1 VLVLPEA
8 QPGSDPSWFGFP
20 MVVRDDAPFSRDGLV
35 QFLEERRI
43 ATRLLFGGNLVRQPA
58 YADRHYRVVG
68 DLANSD
74 RVMRGAFWVGVWP
87 GLTEPMLDWVA
98 ESIHEFCR
106 RPGEASARPSS
117 VNVGVK

>member
-1 VLVLPEA
+1 
-8 QPGSDPSWFGFP
+8 
-20 MVVRDDAPFSRDGLV
+20 LV

-58 YADRHYRVVG
+58 YAGRHYRVVG

-87 GLTEPMLDWVA
+87 GLTEPMLDWVT
-98 ESIHEFCR
+98 ESIREYCR
-106 RPGEASARPSS
+106 RSDEAPLRQSP
-117 VNVGVK
+117 VNVGARR